1 MKLNIYDNTMQTI
14 IKTYEIENIRLPFG
28 VMEDLLK
35 LLKIDELSEISED
48 QMLKLALN
56 VIRDGIGTIKDLL
69 KILFVGVTDDELRYV
84 DTFELAGLMIEIV
97 RYAGTLMGLI
107 SSGKTKN

>member
-35 LLKIDELSEISED
+35 LLKIDELSED